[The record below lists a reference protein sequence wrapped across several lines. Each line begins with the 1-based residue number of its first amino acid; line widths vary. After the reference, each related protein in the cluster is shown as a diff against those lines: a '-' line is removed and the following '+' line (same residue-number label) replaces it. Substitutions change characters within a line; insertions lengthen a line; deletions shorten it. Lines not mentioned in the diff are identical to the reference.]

1 MEGLTKKEYEK
12 IKDELDYCNRPLI
25 FFHDDPDGVSSFLQL
40 YRYKMEGRGIIIKTT
55 PNIDLKF
62 IKKVKEYAPDKIFIV
77 DIAQVEQ
84 DFIDSAGVPI
94 IWIDHHGPYG
104 RQNVSYFNPRKHN
117 PLENPPVSYLISKVV
132 NEPETEWVAM
142 VGMVGDWYLP
152 PDYKEF
158 SKRYPLLLPEGIDKP
173 EDAMFNTEIGTLTR
187 IFSFML
193 KGTTNDAMKHV
204 KVLTRIDRPEEILK
218 QETPQGKFI
227 YKRYE
232 QIKEKYDLLLKLAK
246 KRANKGGVIVFEY
259 TDKDMSFTAEISNE
273 LLYLHPD
280 KVIVIAREKSGEMK
294 CSFRSSSLVLPPI
307 IEKCL
312 EGLSGRGGGHEHAS
326 GAVMKKEDFE
336 IFLKRFKK
344 EIEELTR
351 KDNKENDKSV

>member
-1 MEGLTKKEYEK
+1 MSGLTQKEYEK

-25 FFHDDPDGVSSFLQL
+25 FFHDDPDGVCSFLQI
-40 YRYKMEGRGIIIKTT
+40 YRYKMEGKGIIIKTT
-55 PNIDLKF
+55 PNIDCKFLKA
-62 IKKVKEYAPDKIFIV
+62 VKEYAPDKIFIV

-84 DFIDSAGVPI
+84 DFIDSVKIPI
-94 IWIDHHGPYG
+94 IWIDHHGPYE
-104 RQNVSYFNPRKHN
+104 RQNINYFNPRKHD
-117 PLENPPVSYLISKVV
+117 PLDNPPVSYLMSKVV
-132 NEPETEWVAM
+132 NEPETEWIAM

-158 SKRYPLLLPEGIDKP
+158 SKKYPILLPEGIDKP
-173 EDAMFNTEIGTLTR
+173 EDAMFNTEIGTLTK
-187 IFSFML
+187 IFSFIL

-218 QETPQGKFI
+218 QETSQGKFI

-232 QIKEKYDLLLKLAK
+232 SIKDKYDLLLKQAK
-246 KRANKGGVIVFEY
+246 KKATKGKVIVFEY

-280 KVIVIAREKSGEMK
+280 KVILIAREKSGEMK
-294 CSFRSSSLVLPPI
+294 CSFRSSRLVLPPI
-307 IEKCL
+307 INKCL
-312 EGLSGRGGGHEHAS
+312 EGFSGRGGGHEHAS

-336 IFLKRFKK
+336 VFLKRFNK
-344 EIEELTR
+344 EIEELL
-351 KDNKENDKSV
+351 KKQ